1 MPSLSVLFGQQ
12 NFSYFSSLSLC
23 SSSSSSSSSSL
34 SSCSYSSSSS
44 SSCPHSAFCL
54 ANKTSHWNGASSR
67 SAKAR
72 VEREIKPLELY
83 SNTWWEGKHSTW
95 LQFYI
100 FHQKQVALQ
109 YFSYWGKLNP
119 SLNNSPCTISRFP
132 FFRLVSLDLSS
143 SWVRSPD
150 MNPNKSEFKFA
161 QKINLLLTRIA
172 FAVGSVAQVSKP
184 SFLRLNFKFKIKWNG
199 INCSWRDRSSVKA
212 ILWRKLLYRRP
223 QNRPT
228 AINTIYTLSLGGN
241 KLCFLFD
248 FTTFKT
254 SKGSPFVKS
263 RFYPSDEL
271 WP

>member
-1 MPSLSVLFGQQ
+1 
-12 NFSYFSSLSLC
+12 
-23 SSSSSSSSSSL
+23 
-34 SSCSYSSSSS
+34 
-44 SSCPHSAFCL
+44 
-54 ANKTSHWNGASSR
+54 
-67 SAKAR
+67 
-72 VEREIKPLELY
+72 
-83 SNTWWEGKHSTW
+83 
-95 LQFYI
+95 
-100 FHQKQVALQ
+100 
-109 YFSYWGKLNP
+109 
-119 SLNNSPCTISRFP
+119 
-132 FFRLVSLDLSS
+132 
-143 SWVRSPD
+143 

-248 FTTFKT
+248 FTTFT
-254 SKGSPFVKS
+254 TFKGSPLVKS
-263 RFYPSDEL
+263 SPEPPKKERKIPWWTMAMENRNILRWHFWVADWYCQLLRRDIVENIISNTLSIWYNTYPISFYSTFFDGLFIDFRSAFPIQ
-271 WP
+271 